1 MQYFTQFLILVGIGS
16 LFSCS
21 HKNTPE
27 QTQEFADQLT
37 SDNFTLTGDYHWNFQ
52 LMGGT
57 QHSIHTFYPDSITYV
72 MEGKVYSATYT
83 MKKLAFDQS
92 QNKWIGQDGDGI
104 VYVLFFKDKTD
115 TSITLYKHKCSTNG
129 LQEALDFEI
138 PTPNATE
145 DHGWNIYTL
154 SEEDTE
160 DMLSLS
166 GNYVYKDT
174 SLMVFDSLVI
184 FNGKQFHK
192 LSYHAGE
199 RRWVGQTNDSTFL
212 QLFFKELAP
221 VDSLSISVMEFTD
234 WEKAYQTK
242 YHTVNFAKYVKQ

>member
-1 MQYFTQFLILVGIGS
+1 MRYFTQLLILLGTGF

-27 QTQEFADQLT
+27 QTQKLADQLT
-37 SDNFTLTGDYHWNFQ
+37 NDDFALTGDYHWNFQ

-57 QHSIHTFYPDSITYV
+57 QHSVHTFYADSITYV

-83 MKKLAFDQS
+83 MKKLAFEQAK
-92 QNKWIGQDGDGI
+92 NKWIGQDGDDI

-115 TSITLYKHKCSTNG
+115 NSITLYKHKCSTNG
-129 LQEALDFEI
+129 LQEALDFE
-138 PTPNATE
+138 TPAPDATD

-154 SEEDTE
+154 SKEDTE
-160 DMLSLS
+160 DILSLS
-166 GNYVYKDT
+166 GNYTYKDT
-174 SLMVFDSLVI
+174 SLVISDSLVI
-184 FNGKQFHK
+184 FNEKRFSK
-192 LSYHAGE
+192 LSFHVGE
-199 RRWVGQTNDSTFL
+199 RRWVGQADDSTFL
-212 QLFFKELAP
+212 QLFFEKLAP
-221 VDSLSISVMEFTD
+221 VDSLPISVTEFTD